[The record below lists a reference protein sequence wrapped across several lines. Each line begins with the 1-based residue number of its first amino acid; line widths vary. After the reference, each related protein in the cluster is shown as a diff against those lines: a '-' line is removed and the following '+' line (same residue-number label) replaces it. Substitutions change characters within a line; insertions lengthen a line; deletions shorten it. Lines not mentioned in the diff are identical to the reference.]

1 MKQPVRRHLSV
12 MQYAVH
18 GATTGVDIAVCM
30 RECMVKKKEAGEV
43 SGGVHEDPFFTTLRS
58 LCLIL

>member
-12 MQYAVH
+12 MQYTVH

-30 RECMVKKKEAGEV
+30 RECMVKEKEAGEV
-43 SGGVHEDPFFTTLRS
+43 RGGIHEDPFLPH
-58 LCLIL
+58 